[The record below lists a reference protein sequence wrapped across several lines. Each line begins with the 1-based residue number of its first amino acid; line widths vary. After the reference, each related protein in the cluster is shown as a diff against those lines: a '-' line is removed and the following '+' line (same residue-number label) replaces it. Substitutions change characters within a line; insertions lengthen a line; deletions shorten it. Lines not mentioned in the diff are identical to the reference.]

1 MIRVVHIMLRVLEEE
16 RSIRFYS
23 KVLGLHVVERLEF
36 DDFTLVYLADSFSQ
50 SLPTSQRFELEL
62 TINHGRTD
70 PYVLGDGYGHLAI
83 SVDDIKAEY
92 DRLQMAGY
100 PITPIKTLEHN
111 GKKVAQF
118 FFLTDPDGYRIEM
131 LQRSTKSGVL
141 GGASGRF

>member
-1 MIRVVHIMLRVLEEE
+1 MTKIVHIMLRVLEEE
-16 RSIRFYS
+16 RSVRFYS
-23 KVLGLHVVERLEF
+23 EVLGLHVVERLEF

-70 PYVLGDGYGHLAI
+70 PYILGDGYGHLAI

-100 PITPIKTLEHN
+100 TITLMKTLEHN
-111 GKKVAQF
+111 GEKVAQF
-118 FFLTDPDGYRIEM
+118 FFLTDPDGYRIEI
-131 LQRSTKSGVL
+131 LQRGNKNGVL
-141 GGASGRF
+141 GGTSGRF

>member
-1 MIRVVHIMLRVLEEE
+1 MTKIVHIMLRVLEEE
-16 RSIRFYS
+16 RSVRFYS
-23 KVLGLHVVERLEF
+23 EVLGLHVVERLEF

-50 SLPTSQRFELEL
+50 SLSTSQRFELEL

-70 PYVLGDGYGHLAI
+70 PYILGDGYGHLAI

-100 PITPIKTLEHN
+100 TITLMKTLEHN

-118 FFLTDPDGYRIEM
+118 FFLTDPDGYRIEI
-131 LQRSTKSGVL
+131 LQRGNKNGVL
-141 GGASGRF
+141 GGTSGRF